1 MFLTFPRSKRRLYL
15 LGSGVSDLD
24 KMQDARRAELHLNYN
39 GVGLSLDITNDAFDF
54 TYTDAAPGSLDDIS
68 LSLQDRDRL
77 WQSPEWAPL
86 QGDKIKAEIRT
97 INWTKPGEVTKL
109 PLGSFEVD
117 SFTFTGPP
125 DAVSIKAVSLPVAAN
140 IRQEKRT
147 KAWEKVTLKTIA
159 ADVAKKAGLKLS
171 YLLKDTYSYERL
183 DQTDQSD
190 IEFLNEQAKS
200 EGVAIKVTGGQL
212 VLFDEFEFEKAAP
225 VLTLTRGKD
234 NILSYEFGWSA
245 ADASYIA
252 CEISYTQAKSKKT
265 IKAVY
270 KPPGAPKIGPVLKI
284 NEQARS
290 QAEALRIA
298 KKALREKNKELSGAR
313 FTIIGDTRIAA
324 GVTVMIEGF
333 GSFDNKYLITS
344 ATHQLGSGG
353 YTTDIE
359 MRQTL
364 GW

>member
-1 MFLTFPRSKRRLYL
+1 M
-15 LGSGVSDLD
+15 D
-24 KMQDARRAELHLNYN
+24 KMQDARRAELHLTYN
-39 GVGLSLDITNDAFDF
+39 GVGLSLDIAKDAFDF

-68 LSLQDRDRL
+68 ISLQDKDRL

-97 INWTKPGEVTKL
+97 INWSKPGEVSKL

-117 SFTFTGPP
+117 SFTFSGPP
-125 DAVSIKAVSLPVAAN
+125 DAVSIKAVSLPIAAN

-159 ADVAKKAGLKLS
+159 AEVAKKSGLKLNYLIKETFS
-171 YLLKDTYSYERL
+171 YDRL

-190 IEFLNEQAKS
+190 IEFLSEQAKS

-212 VLFDEFEFEKAAP
+212 VLFDEFEYEKAPP
-225 VLTLTRGKD
+225 VLTLTRGTD

-245 ADASYIA
+245 AYATYIA
-252 CEISYTQAKSKKT
+252 CEISYTQAKSNKT
-265 IKAVY
+265 IKATY
-270 KPPGAPKIGPVLKI
+270 KPPGAPSIGPILKI
-284 NEQARS
+284 NEQASS
-290 QAEALRIA
+290 QAEAMRKA
-298 KKALREKNKELSGAR
+298 KKALREKNKEMSAAR
-313 FTIIGDTRIAA
+313 LTLVGDVRLAA
-324 GVTVMIEGF
+324 GVTIMIEGF
-333 GSFDNKYLITS
+333 GNFDGKYLVVS

-359 MRQTL
+359 IRQVL